1 MKGFRIHSLISR
13 MFTKTL
19 SIFLSISLSLSL
31 SVFFFH
37 YNETCMYYF
46 ITFLARVSLKLY
58 KLFTHIVQ
66 IIPETGND
74 FHISF

>member
-1 MKGFRIHSLISR
+1 MIGSRSTALSLS
-13 MFTKTL
+13 L
-19 SIFLSISLSLSL
+19 SFYLSLSISLSLSL
-31 SVFFFH
+31 FFFH

>member
-1 MKGFRIHSLISR
+1 MIGSR
-13 MFTKTL
+13 PTALSL
-19 SIFLSISLSLSL
+19 SIFLSLSLSLSL
-31 SVFFFH
+31 SVFFH
-37 YNETCMYYF
+37 YNETCMYPF
-46 ITFLARVSLKLY
+46 ITFLAGVSLKLY